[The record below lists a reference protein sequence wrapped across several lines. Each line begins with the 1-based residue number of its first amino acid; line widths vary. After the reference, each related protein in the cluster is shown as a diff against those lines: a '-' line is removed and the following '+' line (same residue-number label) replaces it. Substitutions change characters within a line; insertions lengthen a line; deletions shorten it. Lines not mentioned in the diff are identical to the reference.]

1 MAKYELIA
9 TAAFGLES
17 IVAKELK
24 RLGYKDLKVENGKV
38 SYWGDEECICKSNLW
53 LRCADRVFIKL
64 AEFKA
69 TSFEDLFQ
77 GAKKIEWADYLPE
90 DANFIVNAKS
100 VKSQLFS
107 LSDIQSI
114 VKKSIVEKLK
124 ETYDTEWFSESGSVY
139 PILVSIL
146 NDTVTISL
154 DTSGDALHRRGYREK
169 GSAAPLKETLAA
181 AMVILSG
188 WRYDR
193 NFIDPFC
200 GSGTI
205 PIEAALIARN
215 IAPGLNRK
223 FACEEWEFIIS
234 SLTWKKVRKEAY
246 EAIIYD
252 KEFNIFGYDIDS
264 RIVPIARQNAIK
276 AGVDDC
282 IHFQTQPV
290 TSLNSH
296 KHYGTIVCNPP
307 YGERLNEIKEVE
319 VLYKDMGRVFTKL
332 DTWSYFIITSYDE
345 FEKCFNKKSDKNR
358 KLYNGRIQCYYY
370 QYLGPK
376 PPKRNTKSNS

>member
-1 MAKYELIA
+1 MTNYELIA

-17 IVAKELK
+17 LVAKELK

-38 SYWGDEECICKSNLW
+38 TYNGDEECICKSNLW
-53 LRCADRVFIKL
+53 LRCADRVYIKL
-64 AEFKA
+64 CEFNA
-69 TSFEDLFQ
+69 TTFEELFQ
-77 GAKKIEWADYLPE
+77 GIRRISWADYLPE

-114 VKKSIVEKLK
+114 TKKAIVEKLK
-124 ETYDTEWFSESGSVY
+124 EAYSIDWFSESGSQY
-139 PILVSIL
+139 PIVVSIL
-146 NDTVTISL
+146 NDTATVLL

-181 AMVILSG
+181 ALIILSN

-223 FACEEWEFIIS
+223 FICEEWDFIIS
-234 SLTWKKVRKEAY
+234 ALTWKKVRKEAY
-246 EAIIYD
+246 EAIMYD
-252 KEFNIFGYDIDS
+252 KEFNIFGYDIDD
-264 RIVPIARQNAIK
+264 RVIEIARENAEK

-290 TSLNSH
+290 TALSSK

-307 YGERLNEIKEVE
+307 YGERLSEKRDVE
-319 VLYKDMGRVFTKL
+319 LLYSDMGKTFKKL
-332 DTWSYFIITSYDE
+332 DTWSYFIITSYEE
-345 FEKCFNKKSDKNR
+345 FEKFFGKKSDKNR

-370 QYLGPK
+370 QYIGPK
-376 PPKRNTKSNS
+376 PPRKMNAAE

>member
-1 MAKYELIA
+1 MANYELIA
-9 TAAFGLES
+9 TSAFGLES
-17 IVAKELK
+17 IVGKELK
-24 RLGYKDLKVENGKV
+24 RLGYKNLKLENGKV
-38 SYWGDEECICKSNLW
+38 TYIGDEECICKSNLW

-64 AEFKA
+64 SEFKA
-69 TSFEDLFQ
+69 TSFEELFQ
-77 GAKKIEWADYLPE
+77 GVKKIPWADYLPE

-100 VKSQLFS
+100 VKSGLFS

-114 VKKSIVEKLK
+114 TKKAIVENLK
-124 ETYDTEWFSESGSVY
+124 EEYEIEWFSESGSKY

-146 NDTVTISL
+146 NDVVTVLL
-154 DTSGDALHRRGYREK
+154 DTSGEALHRRGYREK
-169 GSAAPLKETLAA
+169 GSLAPLKETLAA
-181 AMVILSG
+181 ALVILSN

-223 FACEEWEFIIS
+223 FACEMWDFIIS
-234 SLTWKKVRKEAY
+234 DLTWKKVRKEAY

-252 KEFNIFGYDIDS
+252 KEYNIFGYDMDNRVIT
-264 RIVPIARQNAIK
+264 IARQNAVK

-282 IHFQTQPV
+282 IHFQTQEV
-290 TSLNSH
+290 SQLSSH

-307 YGERLNEIKEVE
+307 YGERLSEEKEVE
-319 VLYKDMGRVFTKL
+319 ILYKKMGEVFTPL
-332 DTWSYFIITSYDE
+332 DTWSYFIITSYDK
-345 FEKCFNKKSDKNR
+345 FENCFGKKSNKNR

-370 QYLGPK
+370 QYIGPK
-376 PPKRNTKSNS
+376 PPKR

>member
-1 MAKYELIA
+1 MSKYELIA

-17 IVAKELK
+17 IVGKELK
-24 RLGYKDLKVENGKV
+24 RLGYKDLKIENGKV
-38 SYWGDEECICKSNLW
+38 TYFGDEESICKSNLW

-69 TSFEDLFQ
+69 TSFEELFQ
-77 GAKKIEWADYLPE
+77 GTKAIPWDDYLPE
-90 DANFIVNAKS
+90 DSNFIINAKS

-124 ETYDTEWFSESGSVY
+124 ESYNIEWFEESGSKY

-146 NDTVTISL
+146 DDVVTILL
-154 DTSGDALHRRGYREK
+154 DTSGDALHKRGYREK

-181 AMVILSG
+181 ALVMLSN

-215 IAPGLNRK
+215 IAPGLNRS
-223 FACEEWEFIIS
+223 FVCENWDFIIS

-252 KEFNIFGYDIDS
+252 KEFKIFGYDIDS
-264 RIVPIARQNAIK
+264 RVIPIARENAVK

-290 TSLNSH
+290 SDLSSN
-296 KHYGTIVCNPP
+296 KQYGTIVCNPP
-307 YGERLNEIKEVE
+307 YGERLNEIAEVQK
-319 VLYKDMGRVFTKL
+319 LYKEMGQSFKRL
-332 DTWSYFIITSYDE
+332 ENWSYYIITSYDK
-345 FEKCFNKKSDKNR
+345 FEDYFGKKSDKNR

-370 QYLGPK
+370 QYITPY
-376 PPKRNTKSNS
+376 PPKKA